1 MLAVL
6 VLILA
11 VALVLC
17 LLRDA
22 TSRIIAVAVLAFP
35 LLFALS
41 PATWYWG
48 DGRYADFIGP
58 LLAITLAIGCAEMG
72 RRLAGGRAAA
82 VGRVALAVV
91 VTGIVV
97 VGIVDF
103 SRTVTPVSSYA
114 SNWRDPNGPA
124 LHAVDVLEAHGLRYG
139 YADYW
144 VAYPLTLLS
153 DGRLRITTAGND
165 PDRWSA
171 LDAEVESSTSP
182 AWLFVSPDAA
192 AFDQFG
198 STFSIQ
204 GPNGEAQ
211 ARFVAELH
219 RLGIPYRVVDAGLV
233 TAVIPDRPVA
243 PSAVGLGRPP
253 T

>member
-22 TSRIIAVAVLAFP
+22 TSRFIAVAVLAFP
-35 LLFALS
+35 LLFVLS

-48 DGRYADFIGP
+48 RGALRGLHRDLRRSPWPSAAPRWADDWPAGR
-58 LLAITLAIGCAEMG
+58 
-72 RRLAGGRAAA
+72 AA

-114 SNWRDPNGPA
+114 SNWRYPNGPA
-124 LHAVDVLEAHGLRYG
+124 FHTVDVLEAT
-139 YADYW
+139 AS
-144 VAYPLTLLS
+144 ATATP
-153 DGRLRITTAGND
+153 TTG
-165 PDRWSA
+165 W
-171 LDAEVESSTSP
+171 
-182 AWLFVSPDAA
+182 
-192 AFDQFG
+192 
-198 STFSIQ
+198 
-204 GPNGEAQ
+204 
-211 ARFVAELH
+211 
-219 RLGIPYRVVDAGLV
+219 
-233 TAVIPDRPVA
+233 
-243 PSAVGLGRPP
+243 P
-253 T
+253 TRSRC